1 MERTRAIGAEQMTD
15 KKSFL
20 PAGKNLGKN
29 DEITEVLDK
38 FAREQ
43 GFKDWKGLLFDD
55 IGLNYTDCENLATL
69 AFEQGKLAGKKELI
83 DQMCK
88 PMEEENALCDKRLG
102 DCMPCEERK
111 KRIKELKSQLKE
123 EAKK

>member
-1 MERTRAIGAEQMTD
+1 MTKPKFNTTVCFHCGVD
-15 KKSFL
+15 K
-20 PAGKNLGKN
+20 AV
-29 DEITEVLDK
+29 EIAK
-38 FAREQ
+38 
-43 GFKDWKGLLFDD
+43 
-55 IGLNYTDCENLATL
+55 

-88 PMEEENALCDKRLG
+88 PMEEENALCDRRLG
-102 DCMPCEERK
+102 DRMPCEERK

>member
-1 MERTRAIGAEQMTD
+1 MTD
-15 KKSFL
+15 KK
-20 PAGKNLGKN
+20 PKTYEEGY
-29 DEITEVLDK
+29 
-38 FAREQ
+38 EQ
-43 GFKDWKGLLFDD
+43 GLIDYLKEMKTPSYKKGLSKAIDAP
-55 IGLNYTDCENLATL
+55 IRECYKRG
-69 AFEQGKLAGKKELI
+69 FEQGKLAGKKELI

-88 PMEEENALCDKRLG
+88 PMEEENALCDRRLG